1 MARTKIPKA
10 MSKAFSAMHRGV
22 YKLSSGRIGGS
33 FGASKVI
40 LITTTGRKSG
50 KKRTLPLIGVDHGD
64 GWGIIASA
72 SGHDTHP
79 AWYLNLKANPEATVT
94 VGKTE
99 HSVVA
104 RILEGEERQQ
114 VWDQAVEANPD
125 YAEYQKV
132 TDRVIPVLAL
142 EPA

>member
-1 MARTKIPKA
+1 MPTSESTRYRSTK
-10 MSKAFSAMHRGV
+10 SKLFEVWNGKNFACVS
-22 YKLSSGRIGGS
+22 
-33 FGASKVI
+33 
-40 LITTTGRKSG
+40 TGRKSG
-50 KKRTLPLIGVDHGD
+50 KQRTLPLIGVDHGD
-64 GWGIIASA
+64 GWGVIASA
-72 SGHDTHP
+72 SGHDAHP
-79 AWYLNLKANPEATVT
+79 AWYLNLEADPQATVT

-104 RILEGEERQQ
+104 RTLEGEERQQ
-114 VWDQAVEANPD
+114 VWDQAVEAYPD